1 MQYRRLLRIAA
12 VGLTAACTEAGTP
25 TASVGTGTY
34 TLSSIG
40 DRAVPFVVRVISPSR
55 SVALVGGTLTL
66 SGDGTFRATT
76 ALYDGQVGVPGSST
90 SQTAD
95 VSGRYQSVGGD
106 VTLSLASGRVVLL
119 SRDVNGRL
127 RGPLVAVPDAALDSA
142 GVALY
147 ARDP

>member
-1 MQYRRLLRIAA
+1 MIRIAA
-12 VGLTAACTEAGTP
+12 VSLTAACTESGSP
-25 TASVGTGTY
+25 TASVGAGTY
-34 TLSSIG
+34 TIRSIG

-55 SVALVGGTLTL
+55 NVALVGGTLTL
-66 SGDGTFRATT
+66 RDDGTFRATT
-76 ALYDGQVGVPGSST
+76 ALYDAQVGAPGIST

-106 VTLSLASGRVVLL
+106 VTLSLASGGVVQLA
-119 SRDVNGRL
+119 RDVDGRL